1 MGISINLTEGVGHC
15 SPVTNMHNRKRD
27 RSSQQFVADGS
38 QEDLK
43 GFLVAGD
50 DEDLCLRPGVHVPFE
65 TLGAFLVHSWCIL
78 GAFLVHSWCIQM
90 PKSQK
95 RWLAPAVQHGFSP
108 SKIFQGLIQYME
120 VHPRVDLI
128 ARTVKAASGD
138 MFHFCL
144 IFLSTGL
151 QAMANSSNMVIV
163 EHQTRNFGTF
173 RNHA

>member
-38 QEDLK
+38 QGDLK

-78 GAFLVHSWCIQM
+78 GAFRCPRARRGGLHQLFSTASALPRSSKDSFNIWKCI
-90 PKSQK
+90 
-95 RWLAPAVQHGFSP
+95 
-108 SKIFQGLIQYME
+108 
-120 VHPRVDLI
+120 
-128 ARTVKAASGD
+128 
-138 MFHFCL
+138 
-144 IFLSTGL
+144 
-151 QAMANSSNMVIV
+151 
-163 EHQTRNFGTF
+163 
-173 RNHA
+173 HAWT

>member
-65 TLGAFLVHSWCIL
+65 TL

>member
-38 QEDLK
+38 QGDLK

-78 GAFLVHSWCIQM
+78 GAVLVHSWCILGAFLVHSWCILGAFRCPRARRGGLHQ
-90 PKSQK
+90 
-95 RWLAPAVQHGFSP
+95 LFSTASALP
-108 SKIFQGLIQYME
+108 RSSKDSFNIWKCI
-120 VHPRVDLI
+120 
-128 ARTVKAASGD
+128 
-138 MFHFCL
+138 
-144 IFLSTGL
+144 
-151 QAMANSSNMVIV
+151 
-163 EHQTRNFGTF
+163 
-173 RNHA
+173 HAWT